1 MDQRSHD
8 APGVLPHPGHHP
20 YAPPPPAL
28 SRAPRK
34 LLLDCPSLGN
44 PNTSA
49 CMADARLTWLTW
61 STSRPP
67 HPRQQPHLH
76 LSLRR
81 RLDHNA
87 CSILSSHQVGTM
99 GVLKP
104 AMLGAHPP
112 GGDHAVGRGK
122 CAQKACKMGSGE
134 VRKGKGEQVCVCTY
148 CVSVCVPS
156 VWQCVYL
163 LRVSVYLV
171 HGSVCLVHGSVCPY
185 CVSVCV
191 PTVSMCMPP
200 V

>member
-1 MDQRSHD
+1 MMPQESC
-8 APGVLPHPGHHP
+8 PTLGTTPTLLLPRHCHG
-20 YAPPPPAL
+20 
-28 SRAPRK
+28 APRK

-104 AMLGAHPP
+104 AMLGPTLL
-112 GGDHAVGRGK
+112 
-122 CAQKACKMGSGE
+122 E
-134 VRKGKGEQVCVCTY
+134 VTMQRAEEN
-148 CVSVCVPS
+148 VPES
-156 VWQCVYL
+156 L
-163 LRVSVYLV
+163 
-171 HGSVCLVHGSVCPY
+171 
-185 CVSVCV
+185 
-191 PTVSMCMPP
+191 
-200 V
+200 